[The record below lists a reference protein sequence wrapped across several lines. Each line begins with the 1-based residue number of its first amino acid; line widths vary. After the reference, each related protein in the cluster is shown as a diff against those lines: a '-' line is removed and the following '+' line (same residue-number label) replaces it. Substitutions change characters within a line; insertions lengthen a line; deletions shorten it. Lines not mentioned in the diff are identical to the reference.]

1 MECGPQQCGAT
12 MHRMSTSVAPCR
24 QPEVTVA
31 HCVKR
36 DLRRWCCAGSS
47 LFGPRSDHCVLHIR
61 ICESESR
68 ICIVLLVVFCAQEDV
83 YVSTVNTVI
92 GTVCDVIFSRVLSL
106 KEQFRVRKMCCSA
119 PQRCLFHTQFR
130 WITCGLLLWQRHVW
144 RDTSGRRA
152 H

>member
-1 MECGPQQCGAT
+1 
-12 MHRMSTSVAPCR
+12 MSTSVALSR

-36 DLRRWCCAGSS
+36 DLRRWFCAGSFI
-47 LFGPRSDHCVLHIR
+47 FGPRSDHCVLHIR

-68 ICIVLLVVFCAQEDV
+68 ICIVLLLVFCAQEDV
-83 YVSTVNTVI
+83 FVSIVNTDI

-106 KEQFRVRKMCCSA
+106 KGQFRVRKMCCSG

-130 WITCGLLLWQRHVW
+130 WITCGLLSWQRHVW